1 MTTAGWGFG
10 KPKPG
15 SPHFGFSLRTL
26 IFLKGVCGGVLPC
39 RELQGRGVVL
49 RRYPRIAVFHHAHF
63 VLGILQHKMSQPC
76 LGIEPNT
83 GEGGKIWAK
92 GMSNF
97 TGMEETQDRL
107 SPDAFVGEIEGRLQT
122 FERNLPRRI
131 DPIAL
136 SRSKLPFKAL
146 AYREALIWR
155 VTELGRT
162 ALENLHANRLAAAI
176 LLVRAVIET
185 TAALWY
191 LSNKLNITLKAGSIG
206 DLDSYLMRLS
216 IGMTMKKS

>member
-1 MTTAGWGFG
+1 
-10 KPKPG
+10 
-15 SPHFGFSLRTL
+15 
-26 IFLKGVCGGVLPC
+26 
-39 RELQGRGVVL
+39 
-49 RRYPRIAVFHHAHF
+49 
-63 VLGILQHKMSQPC
+63 MSQPC